1 MTSLIILIDG
11 LGDDPIPAWNGQ
23 TPFTRAFHPQ
33 MDRLIRVGTLSRVTI
48 CEEDVVPG
56 SLTCILRLLG
66 VPKEAFPDNRA
77 YLELLAQNRYVSEFE
92 MVLRCNVISQ
102 DSSGRLVSF
111 NGMGLTSR
119 EIGTMA
125 RQFSSL
131 TPDIEFIH
139 LSGYRNLL
147 VMDRNENVLRIQ
159 TAPPHESM
167 GLLVDE
173 LLAELKSSSLAM
185 KVFMQETDTILQQ
198 YNRNELTYK
207 LYPWGASCRT
217 EMPSFENLNGMKG
230 ALVCQTEIVRGIG
243 KALKMEVPKLSY
255 CTADTDTNIREKL
268 AVTRNMLAQ
277 YPFVMTHFN
286 GTDEAAHRHD
296 YEGKAEFISRIDK
309 EFLEPL
315 LDTAEEPLR
324 IVICG
329 DHVTSSVTGKHTR
342 GRGPVIAAETKAGH
356 KHTGNI
362 KSYRDIVDFLMK
374 ASEQNG

>member
-33 MDRLIRVGTLSRVTI
+33 MDRLIREGTLSQVSI

-66 VPKEAFPDNRA
+66 VSKEAFPDNRA
-77 YLELLAQNRYVSEFE
+77 YLELLAQNRDVSEYE

-167 GLLVDE
+167 GLPVEE

-185 KVFMQETDTILQQ
+185 KVFMQETDQILQQ
-198 YNRNELTYK
+198 YSRNELTYK
-207 LYPWGASCRT
+207 LYPWGAPCRT
-217 EMPSFENLNGMKG
+217 EMPSFENLNGMQG

-243 KALKMEVPKLSY
+243 KALKMEVPELSY

-268 AVTRNMLAQ
+268 AVTQNMLAQ

-356 KHTGNI
+356 KQTGNI

>member
-33 MDRLIRVGTLSRVTI
+33 MDRLIREGTLSQVSI

-77 YLELLAQNRYVSEFE
+77 YLELLAQNRDVSEYE

-167 GLLVDE
+167 GLPVDE

-185 KVFMQETDTILQQ
+185 KVFMQETDKILQQ

-217 EMPSFENLNGMKG
+217 EMPSFENLNGKKG

-243 KALKMEVPKLSY
+243 KALKMEVPELSY

-315 LDTAEEPLR
+315 LDTAEEPLH
-324 IVICG
+324 IVFCG